1 MFSRFPASRL
11 AEFEASNESVP
22 NHFQAH
28 HENGPWFSTDLEGAR
43 KLAARPDADTITLLP
58 VSVEEA
64 E

>member
-1 MFSRFPASRL
+1 MFSRFPASEL
-11 AEFEASNESVP
+11 AEFEKSHKIMP

-28 HENGPWFSTDLEGAR
+28 HENGAWFSTDLEGAR

-58 VSVEEA
+58 VSIEEA